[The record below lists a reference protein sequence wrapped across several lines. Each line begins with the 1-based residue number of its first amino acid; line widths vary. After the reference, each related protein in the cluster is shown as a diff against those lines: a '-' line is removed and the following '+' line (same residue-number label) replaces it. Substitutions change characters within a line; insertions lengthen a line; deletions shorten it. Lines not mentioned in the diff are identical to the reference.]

1 MLLGEYAPG
10 AVNARHTV
18 LNEKSSL
25 HPPPTAPV
33 RVMFDSYQV
42 EIEALLRL
50 GIGKPMIA
58 RAAIAARH
66 NGTTIEDELLA
77 NGWVDAESYYGG
89 LARALRLPFL
99 PALDPQLIHDDRAL
113 DTQLA
118 DARSVRLNYTD
129 RPMIAIIPEARRLL
143 ALAGTMEA
151 RPGLAERAIVTT
163 PAALRAAV
171 WRVGASRRVKE
182 SIGALFEDKGRFS
195 ARIVLSGKQGFIAGA
210 VLCAFV
216 FALMSDLPLLDIV
229 HIAVSLLYMSAMLL
243 RALALHHR
251 RRPPPDPQPTDRLP
265 VYSVLV
271 ALYKEAEVAGQLVAA
286 LKQLN
291 WPAAKLDIK
300 LICEADDRATIA
312 ALQAQ
317 DLGPQ
322 FEIVEVPPAHPR
334 TKPKALNYGL
344 VGARGEYLAIYDAED
359 RPHPDQLRAA
369 YATFVASRRDV
380 ACLQAP
386 LIVSNGAGS
395 WISAAFALEYA
406 SLFRLILP
414 MLARRRLPMPLGG
427 TSNHLR
433 VADLKACGGWDPYN
447 VTEDA
452 DLGMRLHRLGYRCGV
467 IDCPTYED
475 APTTHEVWFNQRT
488 RWFKGWLQTWLVM
501 MRSPGTLVREMGV
514 GSFLV
519 FQLLIGGMLVSALAH
534 PWLIALAATTATY
547 LTLGFPPP
555 GTRETTLFAID
566 IANTLGSY
574 GIFLLLGRKAM
585 LRDEKRQIGWRW
597 LGIPVYWLMI
607 SAAAWRAVL
616 QLPYRPF
623 FWDKTPHLPVMAATS
638 ARHAPS
644 ALR

>member
-1 MLLGEYAPG
+1 MRIGEYAPG
-10 AVNARHTV
+10 GI
-18 LNEKSSL
+18 SSRETALRERSKL
-25 HPPPTAPV
+25 HPPPTSPA
-33 RVMFDSYQV
+33 RVVFDAYQL

-50 GIGKPMIA
+50 GIGKPTIA
-58 RAAIAARH
+58 RAVIAARH
-66 NGTTIEDELLA
+66 NGTSVERELLA
-77 NGWVDAESYYGG
+77 NGWVDAESYYAG

-99 PALDPQLIHDDRAL
+99 PQLDPALIHDDRGL

-118 DARSVRLNYTD
+118 DTRSVRLNYAD
-129 RPMIAIIPEARRLL
+129 RAMIAIVPEAGRLL
-143 ALAGTMEA
+143 ALAQQIEA
-151 RPGLAERAIVTT
+151 RPGLAERAVVTT

-171 WRVGASRRVKE
+171 WRVGANRRVKE
-182 SIGALFEDKGRFS
+182 SIGTLFEDKGRFS

-210 VLCAFV
+210 AVCAFA
-216 FALMSDLPLLDIV
+216 FAAASDLPLVAIL
-229 HIAVSLLYMSAMLL
+229 HLAVSLIYMAAILL
-243 RALALHHR
+243 RAYALNHR
-251 RRPPPDPQPTDRLP
+251 RSPPPTPQPTERLP

-271 ALYKEAEVAGQLVAA
+271 ALYKEAEVAGQLVGA

-322 FEIVEVPPAHPR
+322 FEIVEVPVAHPR
-334 TKPKALNYGL
+334 TKPKALNYAL
-344 VGARGEYLAIYDAED
+344 TAARGEYLVIYDAED

-369 YATFVASRRDV
+369 YATFVASPGDV

-386 LIVSNGAGS
+386 LIISNGAAS

-406 SLFRLILP
+406 ALFRLLLP
-414 MLARRRLPMPLGG
+414 MLAKRRLPMPLGG

-452 DLGMRLHRLGYRCGV
+452 DLGLRLYRLGYRCGV

-475 APTTHEVWFNQRT
+475 APTALDIWFNQRT

-501 MRSPGTLVREMGV
+501 MRSPGKLLAEMGIAP
-514 GSFLV
+514 FLI
-519 FQLLIGGMLVSALAH
+519 FQLLVGGMLVGSLAH
-534 PWLIALAATTATY
+534 PWMIMLLLTTATY
-547 LTLGFPPP
+547 MMLGFPPP
-555 GTRETTLFAID
+555 GTGEATLFLID
-566 IANTLGSY
+566 TANMLGSY
-574 GIFLLLGRKAM
+574 GIFLLLGRRAM

-597 LGIPVYWLMI
+597 MAVPLYWLMI
-607 SAAAWRAVL
+607 ACAAWRAVF
-616 QLPYRPF
+616 QLHFKPF
-623 FWDKTPHLPVMAATS
+623 FWDKTPHVPVLHAQTLRP
-638 ARHAPS
+638 ARAS
-644 ALR
+644 